1 MNTLKKKL
9 VTGAIVAAAVAVC
22 CPAALAMGGPGGGQ
36 MGGGMSGGGQ
46 MGGGMQMQQSVGQSG
61 MQQSGGFSQ
70 TSFTQQAQSVDTVS
84 SATTQSQQNSQN
96 QQNTQTQQGQ
106 TQNSQMGQSQMQ
118 NGQMGQGQMQNGQ
131 MGQGQMPG
139 MNGQQGQQGG
149 LLESIASAVGVSTTT
164 TASTDK
170 SASADTLVSSIK
182 TAVEALDSDELAA
195 LAEKYNIDTTDKTDA
210 ELVTAIEALLE
221 KPSDNGQGQNGQQ
234 GQQQGMNGQQGGLLE
249 SIATAVG
256 VDTDSDTTDAD
267 TLVSSIKTA
276 VEALDSD
283 ELAALA
289 EKYNID
295 TTDKT
300 DAELVTAIEALLEKP
315 SDNGQG
321 QNGQQGQQ
329 QGKKGGMLEALAA
342 DAGVTVTSGEK
353 PEAIVTAIKTAVEA
367 LDSDDLATLAEK
379 YDIDTTDKTDAE
391 LVTAIEALLTPPT
404 AK

>member
-106 TQNSQMGQSQMQ
+106 TQNSQMGQS
-118 NGQMGQGQMQNGQ
+118 QMQNGQ